1 MDMRTDFVVQV
12 DNNEHTFKAETWQEA
27 MQQFLLHLNNSG
39 FDIDAGRIERL
50 VELATSGSVTV
61 K

>member
-1 MDMRTDFVVQV
+1 MDMRTDFSINI
-12 DNNEHTFKAETWQEA
+12 DGREFEFKAETWQEA
-27 MQQFLLHLNNSG
+27 MSNFLDALNNSG
-39 FDIDAGRIERL
+39 FVIDAKRQERL

>member
-1 MDMRTDFVVQV
+1 MDMRTDFTIMV
-12 DNNEHTFKAETWQEA
+12 NNNKHTFKAETWQEA
-27 MQQFLLHLNNSG
+27 MQQFLLHLNKNGFEINNSRL
-39 FDIDAGRIERL
+39 DRL